1 MMCCSNSSGL
11 KTVPGHKAN
20 AVLVA
25 AVVAVEPGALAR
37 SAAVKERSPATAG
50 AADWHAIV
58 KRIFDFEIAEV

>member
-1 MMCCSNSSGL
+1 M
-11 KTVPGHKAN
+11 PGHKAN

-25 AVVAVEPGALAR
+25 AVVAVEPGALTR